1 MQIGKVIG
9 SLVSTQKD
17 ESLVGKKLMIVRI
30 INSDS
35 SETDREEVAVDTV
48 GAGIGEYVLLT
59 KGAAARKVFSSGA
72 DAVDNSIIGIIDS
85 IEK

>member
-35 SETDREEVAVDTV
+35 SETDGEEVAVDTV

>member
-17 ESLVGKKLMIVRI
+17 ESLVGKKLMVVRI

-35 SETDREEVAVDTV
+35 SETDQEEVAVDTV

-59 KGAAARKVFSSGA
+59 RGAAARKVFSSSA
-72 DAVDNSIIGIIDS
+72 DAVDSAIIGILDS